1 MPNNFNNPFQ
11 ELLHKDHKFEYY
23 KVAAVEGMQMTSCNV
38 VKTCLAVGNG
48 MKAVCE
54 GQRYEQDTKNNR
66 LYSCFG
72 ANEKDCYVTPFSD
85 KPHKHSYDRH
95 HFDHKYDGV

>member
-1 MPNNFNNPFQ
+1 MQ
-11 ELLHKDHKFEYY
+11 ELIHKDHKFEYY

-54 GQRYEQDTKNNR
+54 GQRYEHDIEDKNK
-66 LYSCFG
+66 YSCFG
-72 ANEKDCYVTPFSD
+72 SNENDCYVTPFSA
-85 KPHKHSYDRH
+85 KPPPVSRHCRHNCYDY
-95 HFDHKYDGV
+95 K

>member
-1 MPNNFNNPFQ
+1 
-11 ELLHKDHKFEYY
+11 
-23 KVAAVEGMQMTSCNV
+23 MTSCNV

-54 GQRYEQDTKNNR
+54 GQRYEHDTKNNR

-95 HFDHKYDGV
+95 HFDHKYGV